1 MKLTKVAKSIIAEDS
16 GALFHKRIAEL
27 ERDKRRCNLL
37 WNIAP
42 MITKWLLQAA
52 KNFLLSVIN

>member
-27 ERDKRRCNLL
+27 ERDKK
-37 WNIAP
+37 A
-42 MITKWLLQAA
+42 LQLAVEH
-52 KNFLLSVIN
+52 STDDY